1 MNTPAILI
9 IDDDPDVTYALS
21 RAARH
26 LGYAADSAA
35 TIHDALQKTTAKEF
49 DAVFLDVQLPDG
61 SGMDIISDIMNQP
74 AHPELI
80 IITGNGDPEAAEL
93 AISSGAWDYVEK
105 GDSIH
110 VIMDTLS
117 NALEYRS
124 DKLSSRKVRQIQAL
138 RRENIIGESNSITRC
153 LEQVGKLAESDMN
166 VLLTGETGTGK
177 ELFARALHNNSPRHK
192 GPFIVVDCAAL
203 PENLVETLLFGHE
216 KGTFTGALHD
226 KEGLILQA
234 NNGTLFLDE
243 VGELPLSTQKAFLRV
258 LQERTVRPLGSKKE
272 IPCNFRLVS
281 ATNRDLDA
289 MQQEHTFR
297 TDLAFRLCSAKI
309 TLPPLRERRED
320 IALLID
326 HYMTLFF
333 KKNALASKAF
343 NPSVL
348 TTLEDYDWPGNV
360 RELVNAV
367 EFIVSTSRNESRI
380 FIKHLPPALRARLAK
395 NRITPS
401 SSSDSKLSSNF
412 SYEVSNE
419 ELPTMQ
425 EHRNA
430 VIEKAEHSYLTQLLN
445 STKGSIKQAVELSG
459 LSQSRLYALLKKHR
473 IK

>member
-35 TIHDALQKTTAKEF
+35 TIHDALLKAAQKEF

-61 SGMDIISDIMNQP
+61 NGMDIITDLMNQP

-80 IITGNGDPEAAEL
+80 IITGNGDPDAAEL

-110 VIMDTLS
+110 TIMDTLS

-138 RRENIIGESNSITRC
+138 RRENIIGDSTAITRC
-153 LEQVGKLAESDMN
+153 LEQVGKLADSDMN
-166 VLLTGETGTGK
+166 ILLSGETGTGK
-177 ELFARALHNNSPRHK
+177 ELFARALHNNSARNK

-203 PENLVETLLFGHE
+203 PENLVESILFGHE
-216 KGTFTGALHD
+216 KGSFTGALQD

-243 VGELPLSTQKAFLRV
+243 IGELPLSTQKAFLRV

-272 IPCNFRLVS
+272 IPCNFRLIS
-281 ATNRDLDA
+281 ATNRDLDV
-289 MQQEHTFR
+289 MQEEDTFR
-297 TDLAFRLCSAKI
+297 TDLAYRICGAKI

-320 IALLID
+320 IPLLID
-326 HYMTLFF
+326 HYMTLYF
-333 KKNALASKAF
+333 KNNGLTSKAF

-348 TTLEDYDWPGNV
+348 TTLEEYDWPGNI
-360 RELVNAV
+360 RELVSAV
-367 EFIVSTSRNESRI
+367 EFMVSTSRNESRI

-395 NRITPS
+395 SRITPNES
-401 SSSDSKLSSNF
+401 PKESLPSNF
-412 SYEVSNE
+412 TYEVSDE
-419 ELPTMQ
+419 GLPTMQ

-430 VIEKAEHSYLTQLLN
+430 VMEKAEHSYLTQLLN

-473 IK
+473 LK

>member
-1 MNTPAILI
+1 
-9 IDDDPDVTYALS
+9 
-21 RAARH
+21 
-26 LGYAADSAA
+26 
-35 TIHDALQKTTAKEF
+35 
-49 DAVFLDVQLPDG
+49 
-61 SGMDIISDIMNQP
+61 
-74 AHPELI
+74 
-80 IITGNGDPEAAEL
+80 
-93 AISSGAWDYVEK
+93 
-105 GDSIH
+105 
-110 VIMDTLS
+110 
-117 NALEYRS
+117 
-124 DKLSSRKVRQIQAL
+124 
-138 RRENIIGESNSITRC
+138 
-153 LEQVGKLAESDMN
+153 
-166 VLLTGETGTGK
+166 
-177 ELFARALHNNSPRHK
+177 
-192 GPFIVVDCAAL
+192 L

-216 KGTFTGALHD
+216 KATFTGALHD

-289 MQQEHTFR
+289 MQQAHTFR

>member
-35 TIHDALQKTTAKEF
+35 TIHDALQKATQKEF

-61 SGMDIISDIMNQP
+61 NGMDIITDIMDQP

-80 IITGNGDPEAAEL
+80 IITGNGDPDAAEL

-110 VIMDTLS
+110 TIMDTLS

-138 RRENIIGESNSITRC
+138 RRENIIGESSAITRS
-153 LEQVGKLAESDMN
+153 LEQVGKLADSDMN
-166 VLLTGETGTGK
+166 VLLSGETGTGK
-177 ELFARALHNNSPRHK
+177 ELFARALHNNSARSK

-203 PENLVETLLFGHE
+203 PENLVETILFGHE
-216 KGTFTGALHD
+216 KGTFTGALQD

-243 VGELPLSTQKAFLRV
+243 IGELPLSTQKAFLRV

-272 IPCNFRLVS
+272 VPCNFRLIS

-289 MQQEHTFR
+289 MQEENTFR
-297 TDLAFRLCSAKI
+297 SDLAFRICSAKI

-320 IALLID
+320 ISLLID

-333 KKNALASKAF
+333 KKNGLASKAF

-348 TTLEDYDWPGNV
+348 TTLEDYDWPGNI

-367 EFIVSTSRNESRI
+367 EFMVSTSRNESRI

-395 NRITPS
+395 NRITSQESP
-401 SSSDSKLSSNF
+401 KEGLPSNF
-412 SYEVSNE
+412 SYEASDDG
-419 ELPTMQ
+419 LPTMQ

-430 VIEKAEHSYLTQLLN
+430 IIEKAEHSYLTQLLN

-459 LSQSRLYALLKKHR
+459 LSQSRLYALLKKHH